1 MLSSWLLRYPTLG
14 MSRLF
19 SSFTISLYVGS
30 FLGISGHALALEEA
44 QSSNPIGR
52 IARVLNPSLV
62 ELEERIGWLESR
74 LRDLSAY
81 SPKPLSQGYGWQS
94 VSSKGA
100 TEVPSITLDLRDT
113 YPLSEIF
120 IIPCHPRPSEN
131 QRLFP
136 LKIQIEA
143 ALEPDFSDAQL
154 VYETRHTLHE
164 SQDGYPLRVVTRDVD
179 ARFLRV
185 SVPLGHFRGDQ
196 SIAAIAEIVALS
208 GGEPVS
214 FSASVS
220 ATHSMDTPDQWEPR
234 FAIDGRTPLGTWEG
248 GRWTNSRGSMLE
260 VSESNAAAEWLL
272 DLGKAQ
278 CVERIVIFPYQFAQ
292 FGGTSTFPETLIVS
306 VSNSPDDRGVPIEIQ
321 TGGDS
326 FAPCVVP
333 SPGQHGRYIRVRSP
347 KPIRIGSHRMQALSE
362 IEVWSFGRNVAA
374 GCEVVASM
382 DQGRNEI
389 TEELT
394 DGYAN
399 GLEIKPIA
407 SWLQQL
413 NERNAIQNELAK
425 LSPTRASM
433 VTESELNTTWGA
445 SVAIGLTFLI
455 PIAFVERRRL
465 VSRKQIDSLRK
476 RIASDLHDDIGS
488 NLGSISLIA
497 RSAKRDLRRLE
508 GPSEL
513 AEDLDEVEVIA
524 RESSLAMRD
533 IVWLLERR
541 QDTIGDFVQRM
552 RDTSGRL
559 LRDLDYDLICRSNRT
574 AAKMTLDAKR
584 HLFLFYKEAL
594 HNILKH
600 SKADKVSIR
609 IQDAGD
615 RLVME
620 IKDNGT
626 GLPIGEDGRP
636 TVVRKLVDRAAVLE
650 GRLKVESKAGNG
662 TLLRLE
668 VKRANL
674 ITSKAAA

>member
-1 MLSSWLLRYPTLG
+1 MLRPPS
-14 MSRLF
+14 
-19 SSFTISLYVGS
+19 ISLLPIIIGS
-30 FLGISGHALALEEA
+30 LIGTPDRAYSFEEA

-52 IARVLNPSLV
+52 IARVLNPKLV
-62 ELEERIGWLESR
+62 EIEERIGWLERR
-74 LRDLSAY
+74 LRKLSAY
-81 SPKPLSQGYGWQS
+81 APKPLNHGYGWQS
-94 VSSKGA
+94 IRANGA
-100 TEVPSITLDLRDT
+100 TEIPSLTLDLHDT

-120 IIPCHPRPSEN
+120 IVPSQLRPSEN
-131 QRLFP
+131 QRYFP
-136 LKIQIEA
+136 LRIRIETSLTA
-143 ALEPDFSDAQL
+143 DFSDAQL
-154 VYETRHTLHE
+154 VYETRDKLHE
-164 SQDGYPLRVVTRDVD
+164 SQAGFPLRVVTRDVE
-179 ARFLRV
+179 ARYVRL
-185 SVPLGHFRGDQ
+185 SIPLGHFRGDQ
-196 SIAAIAEIVALS
+196 SIAAISEFVALS

-214 FSASVS
+214 FSASVT
-220 ATHSMDTPDQWEPR
+220 ATQSLDSPNQWEPR

-248 GRWTNSRGSMLE
+248 GTWTNSRGNL
-260 VSESNAAAEWLL
+260 VHVDPLNPATKWTI
-272 DLGKAQ
+272 DLGETER
-278 CVERIVIFPYQFAQ
+278 VERVVLFPYQFAE
-292 FGGTSTFPETLIVS
+292 FGGTSTFPEQLTVS
-306 VSNSPDDRGVPIEIQ
+306 ISDSLDGGGVPIDVN
-321 TGGDS
+321 TGGNS
-326 FAPCVVP
+326 FAPCVI
-333 SPGQHGRYIRVRSP
+333 STLGHQGRYVTIHSASP
-347 KPIRIGSHRMQALSE
+347 VSLGKLHMQALSE

-374 GCEVVASM
+374 GHEVETVA
-382 DQGRNEI
+382 QGDKLPP
-389 TEELT
+389 TMQLT

-399 GLEIKPIA
+399 GLEIRPIA

-413 NERNAIQNELAK
+413 NERNSIQKELAT
-425 LSPTRASM
+425 LSPARASM
-433 VTESELNTTWGA
+433 ATETELNTTWGA

-508 GPSEL
+508 GPNEV

-541 QDTIGDFVQRM
+541 QDSIGDFVQRM
-552 RDTSGRL
+552 RDTASRL
-559 LRDLDYDLICRSNRT
+559 LRDLDYELVCRSNRT

-600 SKADKVSIR
+600 SKASEVSIR

-620 IKDNGT
+620 VKDNGI
-626 GLPIGEDGRP
+626 GLPTGENSRP
-636 TVVRKLVDRAAVLE
+636 AAVRKLVDRAAVLE
-650 GRLKVESKAGNG
+650 GRLKVESKPGNG

-674 ITSKAAA
+674 IASKAVA

>member
-1 MLSSWLLRYPTLG
+1 MLRPPS
-14 MSRLF
+14 
-19 SSFTISLYVGS
+19 ISLLPIIIGS
-30 FLGISGHALALEEA
+30 LIGTSDRACSFEEA

-52 IARVLNPSLV
+52 IARVLNPKLV
-62 ELEERIGWLESR
+62 EIEERIGWLERR
-74 LRDLSAY
+74 LRQLSAY
-81 SPKPLSQGYGWQS
+81 APKPLNHGYGWQS
-94 VSSKGA
+94 IRANGA
-100 TEVPSITLDLRDT
+100 TEIPTLTLDLQDT
-113 YPLSEIF
+113 YPISEIF
-120 IIPCHPRPSEN
+120 IVPSQLRPSEN
-131 QRLFP
+131 QRYFP
-136 LKIQIEA
+136 LRIQIETS
-143 ALEPDFSDAQL
+143 LTPDFSDAQL
-154 VYETRHTLHE
+154 VYETRDKLHE
-164 SQDGYPLRVVTRDVD
+164 SQAGFPLRIVTRDVE
-179 ARFLRV
+179 ARYVRL
-185 SVPLGHFRGDQ
+185 SIPLGHFRGDQ
-196 SIAAIAEIVALS
+196 SIAAISEFVALS

-214 FSASVS
+214 FSASVT
-220 ATHSMDTPDQWEPR
+220 ATHSLDSPNQWEPK

-248 GRWTNSRGSMLE
+248 GTWTNSRGNLVDVDPQNPE
-260 VSESNAAAEWLL
+260 ATWTIDLAESER
-272 DLGKAQ
+272 
-278 CVERIVIFPYQFAQ
+278 VERVVLFPYQFAE
-292 FGGTSTFPETLIVS
+292 FGGTSTFPEKLTVS
-306 VSNSPDDRGVPIEIQ
+306 ISDTPDGGGVPIEVN
-321 TGGDS
+321 TGGNS
-326 FAPCVVP
+326 FAPCVI
-333 SPGQHGRYIRVRSP
+333 STLGHQGRYVTIRSATPVSLGRL
-347 KPIRIGSHRMQALSE
+347 HMQALSE

-374 GCEVVASM
+374 GHEVETTANGAK
-382 DQGRNEI
+382 QPP
-389 TEELT
+389 TLQLT

-399 GLEIKPIA
+399 GLEIRPIA

-413 NERNAIQNELAK
+413 NERNSIQKELAT

-433 VTESELNTTWGA
+433 ATETELNTTWGA

-508 GPSEL
+508 GPTEV

-541 QDTIGDFVQRM
+541 QDSIGDFVQRM
-552 RDTSGRL
+552 RDTAGRL
-559 LRDLDYDLICRSNRT
+559 LRDLDYELICRSNRT

-600 SKADKVSIR
+600 SKATEVSIR

-620 IKDNGT
+620 VKDNGI
-626 GLPIGEDGRP
+626 GLPTGENSRP
-636 TVVRKLVDRAAVLE
+636 AAVRKLVDRAAVLE
-650 GRLKVESKAGNG
+650 GRLKVESKPGNG

-674 ITSKAAA
+674 IASKAVA